1 MGCSYSNT
9 DKNVVKLI
17 QHASCRLQDQQQPQS
32 DVGAP
37 RSVVSTAYML
47 VCCTNH
53 AWMNSIGRA
62 RKQLQIPDQIRL
74 KIVMWFLFSMD
85 RSE

>member
-1 MGCSYSNT
+1 MH
-9 DKNVVKLI
+9 
-17 QHASCRLQDQQQPQS
+17 HADYRTS
-32 DVGAP
+32 
-37 RSVVSTAYML
+37 RSPKVMWEPLALSTAYMF